1 RTPLVGTPH
10 RAHVPDAPRRHTRRH
25 TTQPGRGPAADSR
38 QRARA
43 PEGRR
48 LRQPARPG
56 GPGMT
61 RVTFTLDSTTSEQLW
76 PLVES
81 VAYLFESVLG
91 VDVVAAVD
99 AGPAAG
105 GEQP

>member
-1 RTPLVGTPH
+1 
-10 RAHVPDAPRRHTRRH
+10 
-25 TTQPGRGPAADSR
+25 
-38 QRARA
+38 
-43 PEGRR
+43 
-48 LRQPARPG
+48 
-56 GPGMT
+56 MT

-81 VAYLFESVLG
+81 VAYLFETVLG